1 MATDFLP
8 HSAPPS
14 VERVEFG
21 AHNVPALLVK
31 PQGAPPSNGL
41 PAVLIQH
48 GYGAE
53 KSDLL
58 PLASLLVSHGFIA
71 LLPDAWGH
79 GERFPANGPNWMT
92 QISADY
98 FIEVVRNTVDD
109 MHDALTM
116 LASVPG
122 ARSDQLIV
130 SGFSMGAVA
139 SLIVGSEDERAAGLI
154 AASGSPLPDLLP
166 VRLFGATPPSEE
178 SETWA
183 LAHDA
188 AANIGRLAPKPLLI
202 QHGRADDMVP
212 VSGAIRLYE
221 TARSHYAGH
230 PDNLKLM
237 LYPHTHL
244 VSEQQMRDAVEW
256 SVARF
261 HSIESI
267 QPAEEDEEA
276 AS

>member
-14 VERVEFG
+14 IERVEIG
-21 AHNVPALLVK
+21 PHSMPALLVK
-31 PQGAPPSNGL
+31 PHDEAPTGGL

-53 KSDLL
+53 KADLL

-79 GERFPANGPNWMT
+79 GERFPASGPNWMT

-109 MHDALTM
+109 MRDALSW
-116 LASVPG
+116 LAAVPG
-122 ARSDQLIV
+122 ARADQLIV
-130 SGFSMGAVA
+130 GGFSMGAVA
-139 SLIVGSEDERAAGLI
+139 SLVVGSEDERASGLI
-154 AASGSPLPDLLP
+154 VAAGASLPDLLP
-166 VRLFGATPPSEE
+166 ISLFGSAPPSEAAQA
-178 SETWA
+178 WA

-212 VSGAIRLYE
+212 VSGALRLYE
-221 TARSHYAGH
+221 AAQPHYARH
-230 PDNLKLM
+230 PENLKLM

-256 SVARF
+256 CVARF
-261 HSIESI
+261 YSV
-267 QPAEEDEEA
+267 QPAEEEQA

>member
-8 HSAPPS
+8 HGAPPS
-14 VERVEFG
+14 IERVEIG
-21 AHNVPALLVK
+21 PHSVPALLVK
-31 PQGAPPSNGL
+31 PHDEAPSSDL

-58 PLASLLVSHGFIA
+58 PLASLLVSCGFVA

-79 GERFPANGPNWMT
+79 GERFPASGPNWMT

-109 MHDALTM
+109 MRDALSW
-116 LASVPG
+116 LGGVPSVR
-122 ARSDQLIV
+122 AEQLIV
-130 SGFSMGAVA
+130 GGFSMGAIA
-139 SLIVGSEDERAAGLI
+139 SLVLGSEDDRAAGLI

-166 VRLFGATPPSEE
+166 IRLFGATPPSEA
-178 SETWA
+178 SEAWA

-212 VSGAIRLYE
+212 VAGALRLYE
-221 TARSHYAGH
+221 SAQPHYAEH
-230 PDNLKLM
+230 PENLKLM
-237 LYPHTHL
+237 LYQHTHL

-256 SVARF
+256 L
-261 HSIESI
+261 IERVNS
-267 QPAEEDEEA
+267 QEEA
-276 AS
+276 A

>member
-1 MATDFLP
+1 MATDNLP

-14 VERVEFG
+14 IERVEIG
-21 AHNVPALLVK
+21 AHNVPALFVR
-31 PQGAPPSNGL
+31 PRDVAPGDGA

-53 KSDLL
+53 KADLL
-58 PLASLLVSHGFIA
+58 PLASLLVSYGFIA

-79 GERFPANGPNWMT
+79 GERFPATGPNWMT

-109 MHDALTM
+109 MRDALTW
-116 LASVPG
+116 LTAAPG
-122 ARSDQLIV
+122 ARADQLV
-130 SGFSMGAVA
+130 VGGFSMGAIA
-139 SLIVGSEDERAAGLI
+139 SLVVGSEDERVAGLI
-154 AASGSPLPDLLP
+154 AASGAPLPDLLP
-166 VRLFGATPPSEE
+166 VRLFGSTPPSEE
-178 SETWA
+178 SAAWA
-183 LAHDA
+183 FAHDA
-188 AANIGRLAPKPLLI
+188 AANIGRLAPRPLLI

-212 VSGAIRLYE
+212 VSGALRLYE
-221 TARSHYAGH
+221 AAQPHYAEN

-237 LYPHTHL
+237 LYSHTHL
-244 VSEQQMRDAVEW
+244 VSEQQMHDAVAW

-261 HSIESI
+261 HGGY
-267 QPAEEDEEA
+267 PAEDVEEQ